1 MKIKLLCTV
10 LLAMSFANT
19 FAQSSKSTWG
29 KTDYEEA
36 PWVKNVSRPNEITE
50 GLQNRHLS
58 VWSSH
63 GRYYDAKKG
72 GWRWQRPILFG
83 TTEDLYTQ
91 TIVLPYLIPMLENA
105 GAIVFTP
112 RERDWQKNEIIV
124 DNDSRTNY
132 KEESM
137 KKKWATTS
145 DKGFAQHY
153 GSYNDGENPFT
164 AGTARQVKAR
174 KRNSKISSVVYQPTF
189 PETGRYAVYVSYQ
202 TQKKSVEAAEYIVF
216 HKGQET
222 HFRVNQRM
230 GGGTWVYLGTFE
242 FDKGNSINNSV
253 VLTNHSSHRGIVTT
267 DAVRFGGG
275 MGNIVR
281 GGTVS
286 GLPRFLEGARYA
298 VQWAGAPWSVVSKSN
313 GSNDYN
319 DDINCRS
326 LMTNWLAGGSC
337 YLPEKKDGK
346 KVPIELTLAIH
357 SDAGVKTDDSY
368 VGTLGICT
376 TQDGNKTLG
385 DGLSRK
391 VSKTFAEQLV
401 ANVKKDLDNA
411 FHINWATRS
420 VWDRNY
426 SETRLPEVPSAILET
441 LSHQNFP
448 DIKLGQDPNF
458 KFTFARSVYKTI
470 LKYEANMH
478 GKTYTVQP
486 LAPNNFKIE
495 YVSANKVRLQ
505 WRPTTDANEPTAT
518 PTSYNVYVAMGTR
531 GFDNGMNVRNP
542 YFDIELLP
550 GVVYNFKVTACN
562 RGGESFPTEVLSA
575 LRNEGAT
582 QTILIVNAF
591 SRLSSPAVVNT
602 STEQG
607 FDLEADPGLSYGP
620 VAGWAGRQA
629 NFNKAM
635 MGKEGPS
642 ALGYG
647 GEELVGKVIAGNDF
661 NYVKDHA
668 EALRHAGKYN
678 IVSCNSKAVEYGEV
692 NLSKYAMVDL
702 LLGNEKD
709 DGHSLYY
716 YKTFK
721 PALRQQLTKYLNNR
735 GKLFVSGSY
744 LASDM
749 QGVDEQDW
757 LKNNLKIT
765 FDGANYDNYNSVV
778 SGMGMSFDVYRTINE
793 QHYGAYTPDYILP
806 VDNAFSTLT
815 YADGKTAAVA
825 YKGTDNSVFTLSF
838 PFECIKD
845 APTRNSIMKGIVNFL
860 MKK

>member
-29 KTDYEEA
+29 KTDYEDA

-275 MGNIVR
+275 IGNIVR

-286 GLPRFLEGARYA
+286 GLPRFLEGARYSA
-298 VQWAGAPWSVVSKSN
+298 QWAGAPWSVVSKSN

-357 SDAGVKTDDSY
+357 SDAGVKADDSY

-391 VSKTFAEQLV
+391 VSKTFAEQ
-401 ANVKKDLDNA
+401 
-411 FHINWATRS
+411 
-420 VWDRNY
+420 
-426 SETRLPEVPSAILET
+426 
-441 LSHQNFP
+441 
-448 DIKLGQDPNF
+448 
-458 KFTFARSVYKTI
+458 
-470 LKYEANMH
+470 
-478 GKTYTVQP
+478 
-486 LAPNNFKIE
+486 
-495 YVSANKVRLQ
+495 
-505 WRPTTDANEPTAT
+505 
-518 PTSYNVYVAMGTR
+518 
-531 GFDNGMNVRNP
+531 
-542 YFDIELLP
+542 
-550 GVVYNFKVTACN
+550 
-562 RGGESFPTEVLSA
+562 
-575 LRNEGAT
+575 
-582 QTILIVNAF
+582 
-591 SRLSSPAVVNT
+591 
-602 STEQG
+602 
-607 FDLEADPGLSYGP
+607 
-620 VAGWAGRQA
+620 
-629 NFNKAM
+629 
-635 MGKEGPS
+635 
-642 ALGYG
+642 
-647 GEELVGKVIAGNDF
+647 
-661 NYVKDHA
+661 
-668 EALRHAGKYN
+668 
-678 IVSCNSKAVEYGEV
+678 
-692 NLSKYAMVDL
+692 
-702 LLGNEKD
+702 
-709 DGHSLYY
+709 
-716 YKTFK
+716 
-721 PALRQQLTKYLNNR
+721 
-735 GKLFVSGSY
+735 
-744 LASDM
+744 
-749 QGVDEQDW
+749 
-757 LKNNLKIT
+757 
-765 FDGANYDNYNSVV
+765 
-778 SGMGMSFDVYRTINE
+778 
-793 QHYGAYTPDYILP
+793 
-806 VDNAFSTLT
+806 
-815 YADGKTAAVA
+815 
-825 YKGTDNSVFTLSF
+825 
-838 PFECIKD
+838 
-845 APTRNSIMKGIVNFL
+845 
-860 MKK
+860 

>member
-1 MKIKLLCTV
+1 MKIKLLCTA

-19 FAQSSKSTWG
+19 FAQAGKSTWG
-29 KTDYEEA
+29 KTDYEDA

-230 GGGTWVYLGTFE
+230 GGSTWVYLGTFE

-286 GLPRFLEGARYA
+286 GLPRFLEGARYSA
-298 VQWAGAPWSVVSKSN
+298 QWAGAPWSVVSKSN

-458 KFTFARSVYKTI
+458 KFTFARSIYKTV

-505 WRPTTDANEPTAT
+505 WRPTTDTSEPTAT

-531 GFDNGMNVRNP
+531 GFDNGMNVRNS
-542 YFDIELLP
+542 YFEIELLP

-562 RGGESFPTEVLSA
+562 RGGESFPTETLSA

-591 SRLSSPAVVNT
+591 SRLS
-602 STEQG
+602 
-607 FDLEADPGLSYGP
+607 
-620 VAGWAGRQA
+620 
-629 NFNKAM
+629 
-635 MGKEGPS
+635 
-642 ALGYG
+642 
-647 GEELVGKVIAGNDF
+647 
-661 NYVKDHA
+661 
-668 EALRHAGKYN
+668 
-678 IVSCNSKAVEYGEV
+678 
-692 NLSKYAMVDL
+692 
-702 LLGNEKD
+702 
-709 DGHSLYY
+709 
-716 YKTFK
+716 
-721 PALRQQLTKYLNNR
+721 
-735 GKLFVSGSY
+735 
-744 LASDM
+744 
-749 QGVDEQDW
+749 
-757 LKNNLKIT
+757 
-765 FDGANYDNYNSVV
+765 
-778 SGMGMSFDVYRTINE
+778 
-793 QHYGAYTPDYILP
+793 
-806 VDNAFSTLT
+806 
-815 YADGKTAAVA
+815 
-825 YKGTDNSVFTLSF
+825 
-838 PFECIKD
+838 
-845 APTRNSIMKGIVNFL
+845 
-860 MKK
+860 